1 MANATEIVPTGLN
14 ADPTVELGNAST
26 GIVPWS
32 AFYQTAEDVAELA
45 WPQSVFVY
53 NKMRNDEQIAAL
65 LLSFFL
71 PIFGY
76 RWYIDPNGA
85 RDEVVAH
92 VAADFAL
99 PIEGQEAAGPPAR
112 PL

>member
-1 MANATEIVPTGLN
+1 MAQSSILVAPSIN
-14 ADPTVELGNAST
+14 ADPTKEIGNAAT

-32 AFYQTAEDVAELA
+32 PFYQTAEDVAELA
-45 WPQSVFVY
+45 WPESVYAY

-65 LLSFFL
+65 LLSFML

-85 RDEVVAH
+85 RDEVVQH
-92 VAADFAL
+92 VASDFGL
-99 PIEGQEAAGPPAR
+99 PIEGQDPEPQ
-112 PL
+112 